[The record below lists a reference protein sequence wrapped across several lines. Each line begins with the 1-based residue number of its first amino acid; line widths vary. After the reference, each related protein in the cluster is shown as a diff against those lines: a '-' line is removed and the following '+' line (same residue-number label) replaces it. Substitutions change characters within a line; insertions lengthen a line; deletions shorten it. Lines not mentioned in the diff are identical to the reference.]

1 MRRTVRIAL
10 AMLIICALTL
20 ASRSA
25 LADAGSFSGGSD
37 WGGSS
42 SDWGGG
48 SDWGSSSGGS
58 DWSSSSGSWSNGGY
72 YYDNGTGGSGSS
84 SGGISGSTVIMVI
97 VIAVIIA
104 MRMRKSGQSTTAQQ
118 MYTASFPGEGLPLS
132 TLKQKDPNFDEQAI
146 LQRVA
151 NQYVQ
156 MQSAWEKKDWEPMR
170 AIMTDALYNQMARQL
185 DELKQKGLTNHVDR
199 IAVLDTFISKYMQ
212 EADLDV
218 LVVRIKTRICDYTT
232 KDGTGEIV
240 QGSQTREL
248 FMTYDW
254 KLTRNKDRVTLAESE
269 LSSVSCPHCGAPLS
283 VNESGKCDYCGSVVT
298 LSDHDWA
305 LTAIKGISQRS
316 AN

>member
-1 MRRTVRIAL
+1 M
-10 AMLIICALTL
+10 
-20 ASRSA
+20 
-25 LADAGSFSGGSD
+25 FGGF
-37 WGGSS
+37 
-42 SDWGGG
+42 
-48 SDWGSSSGGS
+48 
-58 DWSSSSGSWSNGGY
+58 
-72 YYDNGTGGSGSS
+72 GSGT
-84 SGGISGSTVIMVI
+84 IIILVI
-97 VIAVIIA
+97 VIAVIVA
-104 MRMRKSGQSTTAQQ
+104 MRMRKSGQSATAQQ

-146 LQRVA
+146 LERVA

-156 MQSAWEKKDWEPMR
+156 MQAAWEKKDWEPMR
-170 AIMTDALYNQMARQL
+170 AFMTDALYNQMARQL
-185 DELKQKGLTNHVDR
+185 DELKQKGLTNHIDR

-218 LVVRIKTRICDYTT
+218 LIVRIKTRICDYTT
-232 KDGTGEIV
+232 KDGTGEVV
-240 QGSQTREL
+240 QGSSTREL

-254 KLTRNKDRVTLAESE
+254 KLTRNKDRVTLAASE

-283 VNESGKCDYCGSVVT
+283 VNASGKCDYCGSVVT